1 MAAALQSS
9 LARATPTV
17 QPGYN
22 INIVSRSFGG
32 TVGSIHI
39 GYDVGKNFD
48 AVTTAKDECYG
59 LASIGQTTLTN
70 GWREYQSIMDRMVKK
85 RDELV
90 TAG

>member
-32 TVGSIHI
+32 TSGSPSW
-39 GYDVGKNFD
+39 
-48 AVTTAKDECYG
+48 T
-59 LASIGQTTLTN
+59 
-70 GWREYQSIMDRMVKK
+70 GWLRRGTSW
-85 RDELV
+85 
-90 TAG
+90 